1 MVWVVVRE
9 TDHVTPTCVVEDI
22 VEITA
27 LSVNIPHNLH
37 EEDHGIK
44 TI

>member
-9 TDHVTPTCVVEDI
+9 TDHVTSTCVVEDI

-37 EEDHGIK
+37 GDHHGIK
-44 TI
+44 AI